1 MTREEAIEIVS
12 NIYQTD
18 KEKEALGILIPE
30 LADSEDERIRKELVN
45 FFQSPFIK
53 ENLTDEK
60 VAPWLAYLEKLK
72 ERKSCE
78 DSGTE
83 GDIMQYI
90 EEGEKRGI
98 KEVIS
103 FPEKYGLKQKPVL
116 AHDENGDAI
125 LSDFEAALFSAFS
138 DAWQT
143 YLNGE
148 NVNVVEWAKE
158 HAPELLR
165 VAGKPAE
172 QVEINKSLTEAVI
185 AELSKYNGENYQT
198 SPWAI
203 DSTGL
208 QYPLHFA
215 NLGATWQKEQK
226 PTDISDIRDWKFIV
240 DAVLTEHEGIG
251 QYLDKPETERIAEK
265 LQERFSL
272 PQSKPVELDEES
284 SKVVLKAVE
293 LLNSYGN
300 CLYNG
305 NFEKQSNVA
314 YKVADSLKLLS
325 TQPKPEWSENER
337 QRLKTIAG
345 YLRYKGYEE
354 DAEFI
359 ESIPPQQKE
368 EGIKGVKGHPD
379 PAGVWKPSD
388 RQLKAMKCFLDYHRL
403 QRDTAT
409 TKWEEYDELQSLYD
423 ILCKIAKS

>member
-1 MTREEAIEIVS
+1 MGELIDIAMTREEAIKIVS

-18 KEKEALGILIPE
+18 KEKEALGVLIPE
-30 LADSEDERIRKELVN
+30 LTESEDERIRKSLIELVEQ
-45 FFQSPFIK
+45 FMADERK
-53 ENLTDEK
+53 EKT
-60 VAPWLAYLEKLK
+60 LAYLDALRITIRPDGGI
-72 ERKSCE
+72 ERHTIGYLENQK
-78 DSGTE
+78 
-83 GDIMQYI
+83 
-90 EEGEKRGI
+90 K
-98 KEVIS
+98 
-103 FPEKYGLKQKPVL
+103 PKPVVT
-116 AHDENGDAI
+116 HDENGDAI

-165 VAGKPAE
+165 VAGKPAWSE
-172 QVEINKSLTEAVI
+172 EDKQW
-185 AELSKYNGENYQT
+185 LSEVYF
-198 SPWAI
+198 AI
-203 DSTGL
+203 DHSMYSEVEK
-208 QYPLHFA
+208 QAMKKY
-215 NLGATWQKEQK
+215 
-226 PTDISDIRDWKFIV
+226 I
-240 DAVLTEHEGIG
+240 DALRN
-251 QYLDKPETERIAEK
+251 QPK
-265 LQERFSL
+265 Q
-272 PQSKPVELDEES
+272 ELDEES

-300 CLYNG
+300 SLYNG
-305 NFEKQSNVA
+305 SFEKESNAV
-314 YKVADSLKLLS
+314 YKVADSLKLIS
-325 TQPKPEWSENER
+325 TQPKPEWSENEK

-388 RQLKAMKCFLDYHRL
+388 GQLKALKYFLGQHRL
-403 QRDTAT
+403 QMDAST
-409 TKWEEYDELQSLYD
+409 TQWDEYDNLRSLYD